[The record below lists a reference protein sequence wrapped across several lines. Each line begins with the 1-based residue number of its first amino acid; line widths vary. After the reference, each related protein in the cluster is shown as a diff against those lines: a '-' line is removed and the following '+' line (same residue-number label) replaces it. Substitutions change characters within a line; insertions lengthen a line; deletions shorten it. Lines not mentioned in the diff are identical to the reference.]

1 MSKRSQTPK
10 EEIANALSHGFGL
23 VLGIIAIPF
32 LVQKALQ
39 KDDFPSLVAV
49 SAFAL
54 GIIMVYANS
63 TLYHAI
69 QTPKLKNR
77 FQILDH
83 ISIYFLIA
91 GSYSPMIL
99 KVLPLEK
106 ALIFLS
112 ILWGAVLIG
121 TFFKLFYTGRFKIL
135 SISLYLLMGWVSV
148 FFIQEVIDKIATETL
163 TWVGLGGLCYT
174 IGVYFYL
181 QSHYYYYHSI
191 WHLFVLAGTTS
202 HFVAIYQVV

>member
-1 MSKRSQTPK
+1 MTKRIQTPK
-10 EEIANALSHGFGL
+10 EERANAVSHGAGL
-23 VLGIIAIPF
+23 LLAVIAIPF
-32 LVQKALQ
+32 LLQ
-39 KDDFPSLVAV
+39 KSLEKGDFPSLIAV

-63 TLYHAI
+63 TFYHAL

-99 KVLPLEK
+99 AVLPLEK
-106 ALIFLS
+106 AIIFLS

-121 TFFKLFYTGRFKIL
+121 SFFKLFYTGRFKIL
-135 SISLYLLMGWVSV
+135 SISLYLLMGWISV
-148 FFIQEVIDKIATETL
+148 FFMQEVMEKISTETL
-163 TWVGLGGLCYT
+163 IWVGLGGLCYT

-181 QSHYYYYHSI
+181 QSDKLYYHSI
-191 WHLFVLAGTTS
+191 WHLFVLGGTAS
-202 HFVAIYQVV
+202 HFVAIHQVV